1 MKIFLLPP
9 CSQTKTGCACVAE
22 GVLVQTFKV
31 KQSSLCGLVL
41 LPARPVKV
49 LKTLKPFPVK
59 FGKVLG
65 GARFAGQSLC

>member
-1 MKIFLLPP
+1 M
-9 CSQTKTGCACVAE
+9 
-22 GVLVQTFKV
+22 
-31 KQSSLCGLVL
+31 

-65 GARFAGQSLC
+65 GARFAGQSLLLEYQQLGLYT